1 MSLLMKLQGYLRS
14 LRQYL
19 ATSKGAFDARDY
31 LKAAGLMLLS
41 MAALAFVVKLFLGE

>member
-19 ATSKGAFDARDY
+19 ATPKGASSNCFW
-31 LKAAGLMLLS
+31 GS
-41 MAALAFVVKLFLGE
+41 ES